1 MEKRRIRRL
10 KLAELRRAREEQ
22 MDTINRAIDNNSE
35 IKKNGIEYIKH
46 FVEEIDNNGV
56 NDVGLVINDNKMSN
70 DGNRMNDNAEES
82 IISDHE
88 GTILM
93 LQH

>member
-56 NDVGLVINDNKMSN
+56 NDVVNILKDILFINLFVSYFGTKQSTFTGFGNK
-70 DGNRMNDNAEES
+70 
-82 IISDHE
+82 
-88 GTILM
+88 
-93 LQH
+93 

>member
-10 KLAELRRAREEQ
+10 KFAELRRAREEQ

-56 NDVGLVINDNKMSN
+56 NDVQSTFTGFDNKMT
-70 DGNRMNDNAEES
+70 EEF

-88 GTILM
+88 GTTLM